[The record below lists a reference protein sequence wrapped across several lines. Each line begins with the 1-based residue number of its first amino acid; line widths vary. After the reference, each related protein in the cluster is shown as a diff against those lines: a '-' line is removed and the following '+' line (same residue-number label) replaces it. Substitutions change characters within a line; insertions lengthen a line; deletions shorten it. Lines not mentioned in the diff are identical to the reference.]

1 MRIGTNILLI
11 YYREAKI
18 VSIPVALS
26 KPFTAN
32 TLFFVDESSFIGR
45 GSIRRYRNLEE
56 GAIEE

>member
-1 MRIGTNILLI
+1 MLLI

-18 VSIPVALS
+18 VSIPVVLS
-26 KPFTAN
+26 KLFTVN